1 MLVAC
6 LWVCFSTLRL
16 CGFAREICE
25 RNTCEWF
32 VLILTLRYAES
43 RIYPNIGAQAQM
55 PVDKELLKY
64 CANFARVTPRVTP
77 LPKGCMCPPVL
88 RSFLAC
94 TGLPMRVPLWGT
106 DLLTAEEYPP
116 HRVSGCF
123 PCAIYSPNGAEAW
136 VSPVKR
142 RQERRPG
149 VRFGLYLLLR

>member
-1 MLVAC
+1 M
-6 LWVCFSTLRL
+6 
-16 CGFAREICE
+16 
-25 RNTCEWF
+25 
-32 VLILTLRYAES
+32 
-43 RIYPNIGAQAQM
+43 AQAQM
-55 PVDKELLKY
+55 SVDKELLEY

-77 LPKGCMCPPVL
+77 LAKGMHVIPPVL

>member
-1 MLVAC
+1 MTEAC
-6 LWVCFSTLRL
+6 LIRQKDIKDRL
-16 CGFAREICE
+16 
-25 RNTCEWF
+25 W
-32 VLILTLRYAES
+32 
-43 RIYPNIGAQAQM
+43 AQAQM
-55 PVDKELLKY
+55 SVDKELLEY

-77 LPKGCMCPPVL
+77 LAKGMHVIPPVL